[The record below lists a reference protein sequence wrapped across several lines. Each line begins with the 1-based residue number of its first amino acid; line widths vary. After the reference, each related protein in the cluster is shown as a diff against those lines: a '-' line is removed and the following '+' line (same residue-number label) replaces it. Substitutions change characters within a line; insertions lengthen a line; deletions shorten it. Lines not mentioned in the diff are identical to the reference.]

1 MIVST
6 PTARTPW
13 RQNNEYAVSR
23 IRWRASL
30 VTAGA
35 VKPAS
40 VPDDLVLD
48 DLVPGDLVAAI
59 VITITGVRRR
69 PERWT

>member
-1 MIVST
+1 
-6 PTARTPW
+6 
-13 RQNNEYAVSR
+13 
-23 IRWRASL
+23 

-35 VKPAS
+35 VEPAT